1 MSTLCRDIIV
11 DDDALLRLIE
21 IGFGVILKSCFA
33 VLSQLVQSDA
43 LILAGSCSVDDI
55 LHNL

>member
-11 DDDALLRLIE
+11 DDDALRLIE

-43 LILAGSCSVDDI
+43 LILAGSCSVDDF